1 MKDKIPRITKEMT
14 VFKLATDRIVINEEY
29 LKKNDGENLGFY
41 KIRESRRTEMS
52 LI

>member
-1 MKDKIPRITKEMT
+1 MPRITKEMT
-14 VFKLATDRIVINEEY
+14 VFQLAIERTVINEEC